1 MLKRTVEY
9 VDYDGNPRK
18 EDFYF
23 NLSKAE
29 VIDWLTTSGNYTLDK
44 VLDRLAQEQNV
55 KEILEIFKDV
65 LYRAYGKKSLD
76 GRRFMKDEETKREF
90 VETEAYS
97 ILYTELATDAKKAAD
112 FINAIIPADLAADVE
127 KIIRE
132 NPDGIPDTLKDYI
145 PDGVLPGSAP
155 SNVTPIT
162 QPTA

>member
-44 VLDRLAQEQNV
+44 VLERLAQEQNV

-132 NPDGIPDTLKDYI
+132 NPDGIPDTLKDYV
-145 PDGVLPGSAP
+145 PDGVLPGNTP